1 MLAPLKSGVWVQ
13 GLGTH
18 SLYPTAI
25 WLRARHGAA
34 EVEST
39 GLTPRGSPARLGR
52 FMRVEGLEGF
62 LESVIINVFDLV
74 T

>member
-1 MLAPLKSGVWVQ
+1 M
-13 GLGTH
+13 
-18 SLYPTAI
+18 
-25 WLRARHGAA
+25 AA

-52 FMRVEGLEGF
+52 FIRVEGLEGF